1 MPAWKAPLV
10 RPLHAL
16 ALVTGAS
23 GWLARRQ
30 NVRRI
35 VMLHGVGPEDLPA
48 PALKAQLAWLA
59 RRFCVVPLPALVR
72 GLEEGRPGAGEV
84 ALTFDDGLKN
94 HVEAAL
100 PVLRRLGLPAT
111 FFVCPGLI
119 ESRRWL
125 WNHEARARLSA
136 LPDAERVTLLRRL
149 GAPGGDVEDAVAWM
163 KSLGLAARTGVED
176 AIRSATPAFTP
187 SAAQR
192 ERFDPLTWDDL
203 ASLDP
208 ALVTVGSHTLTH
220 PILPTLDD
228 ATLAHELQASRALL
242 ERQLGRAADLFCY
255 PNGSADARV
264 RAAAA
269 RVYRAAVTTESGCV
283 GPGAGRHALP
293 RIPVAERVALL
304 AWRLHRPAA

>member
-1 MPAWKAPLV
+1 MPAWKAPLL

-16 ALVTGAS
+16 ALVSGAS
-23 GWLARRQ
+23 AWLAQRQ
-30 NVRRI
+30 RVRRI

-48 PALKAQLAWLA
+48 PALQAQLAWLA
-59 RRFCVVPLPALVR
+59 RGFRVVPLLDLVR

-100 PVLRRLGLPAT
+100 PVLARLGLPAT

-125 WNHEARARLSA
+125 WNHEARARLRA
-136 LPDAERVTLLRRL
+136 LPGADRAALLRQA
-149 GAPGGDVEDAVAWM
+149 GAPSSEVEPSVAWM
-163 KSLGLAARTGVED
+163 KGLGLVERTGVEA
-176 AIRSATPAFTP
+176 AIRSATTGFSP

-192 ERFDPLTWDDL
+192 ARFDPLSWDDL
-203 ASLDP
+203 TGLDP
-208 ALVTVGSHTLTH
+208 ALISVGSHTLTH

-228 ATLAHELQASRALL
+228 ATLAHELDASRALL
-242 ERQLGRAADLFCY
+242 ERRLGRPAELFCY
-255 PNGSADARV
+255 PNGSTDERV

-269 RVYRAAVTTESGCV
+269 RAYRAAVTTESGCV
-283 GPGAGRHALP
+283 GPEAPRHALP